1 MVRYSMPQ
9 LVNSKLLNIG
19 MVFPSLLLMPD
30 YVGNSLGNPL
40 TNHMIYILLLLHM
53 AFSVITTSSTT
64 LVHCQEALV
73 IVCNLI
79 A

>member
-1 MVRYSMPQ
+1 
-9 LVNSKLLNIG
+9 
-19 MVFPSLLLMPD
+19 MVFSSLLLIPD

-53 AFSVITTSSTT
+53 AFSVITTSTT
-64 LVHCQEALV
+64 LVHCHEALV